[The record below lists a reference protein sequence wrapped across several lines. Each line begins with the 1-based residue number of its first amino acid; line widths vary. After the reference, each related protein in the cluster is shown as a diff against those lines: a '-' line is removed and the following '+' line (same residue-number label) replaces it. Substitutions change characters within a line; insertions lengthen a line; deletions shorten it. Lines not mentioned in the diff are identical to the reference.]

1 MFAFEYSMMLAASEA
16 SNQLATLFVHEF
28 LSARSAAQSATVLMG
43 IATGL
48 LLCATYDIPL
58 KKVREFPLSVR
69 KSTSPT
75 PVTFAVRRNCKLL
88 ELRQRTRA
96 PRPFNLT
103 LKSPKPECK
112 WFQFQAYDHPS
123 GLLLTHPFKA
133 RVRPGFTV
141 TVQPEG
147 TLADERR
154 TRSYLSSITA
164 LPKPSGLP

>member
-75 PVTFAVRRNCKLL
+75 PVTFAVK
-88 ELRQRTRA
+88 
-96 PRPFNLT
+96 
-103 LKSPKPECK
+103 
-112 WFQFQAYDHPS
+112 
-123 GLLLTHPFKA
+123 
-133 RVRPGFTV
+133 
-141 TVQPEG
+141 
-147 TLADERR
+147 
-154 TRSYLSSITA
+154 RS
-164 LPKPSGLP
+164 